1 MDVKKYNI
9 KDLTLAY
16 FNKKSQIYRSGGYKQ
31 ARVLTRDKEDYINHF
46 FAFLIDINI
55 CLLPVYIW
63 VIEFLL
69 ILCGLISSHFFD
81 LLFYIMYGCLFV
93 VAVLLLGLFTARSK
107 GQSFGYVLTDLKLV
121 RRDKREAMALN
132 LDHASGFRYW
142 DSFDDLRLF
151 LWNAGNFGMVV
162 VKWNYRIDYT
172 KSTVFI

>member
-9 KDLTLAY
+9 KDLTSAY

-69 ILCGLISSHFFD
+69 ILCGLISPHFFD
-81 LLFYIMYGCLFV
+81 LLFYIMYGCLLV
-93 VAVLLLGLFTARSK
+93 VAVLLF
-107 GQSFGYVLTDLKLV
+107 
-121 RRDKREAMALN
+121 
-132 LDHASGFRYW
+132 FR
-142 DSFDDLRLF
+142 F
-151 LWNAGNFGMVV
+151 V
-162 VKWNYRIDYT
+162 YRT
-172 KSTVFI
+172 F

>member
-69 ILCGLISSHFFD
+69 ILCGLISPHFFGVSR
-81 LLFYIMYGCLFV
+81 LRITEAAISFAPITIAYRYLPKC
-93 VAVLLLGLFTARSK
+93 LGL
-107 GQSFGYVLTDLKLV
+107 
-121 RRDKREAMALN
+121 
-132 LDHASGFRYW
+132 
-142 DSFDDLRLF
+142 
-151 LWNAGNFGMVV
+151 
-162 VKWNYRIDYT
+162 YRISPLCQRSFCLSNQLIRVETSNPFNRKMPRMAIKAFHPLPDAEDAMC
-172 KSTVFI
+172 